1 MSDNNRSVNS
11 EQLRNLRL
19 RQPHAVILHAN
30 VQTGLA
36 IGRLVNDNLSSVHT
50 NKYRKNHP
58 HFQKFPAFGFFSGND
73 YFCAV
78 LQEDTVVV
86 KAKHASR
93 RRPMQKSGRQCG
105 KRGQKTDANN

>member
-36 IGRLVNDNLSSVHT
+36 IGRLVNDNLSSVHRNKDT
-50 NKYRKNHP
+50 NKPEISKIGRSYLLGLPDKYNSP
-58 HFQKFPAFGFFSGND
+58 SLAQK
-73 YFCAV
+73 
-78 LQEDTVVV
+78 
-86 KAKHASR
+86 
-93 RRPMQKSGRQCG
+93 
-105 KRGQKTDANN
+105 